1 MDGMFKR
8 NDTVKWEDVGVG
20 KKYRTSNVTCMG
32 DGVAPPGCRCYTGE
46 QKDLLST
53 RGGNGSRYY

>member
-1 MDGMFKR
+1 MDGLFKK

-32 DGVAPPGCRCYTGE
+32 DGVAPPGCRCYTGP